1 MISEYLIR
9 FLFLLVSFNPTIGSE
24 QLTRTREDLRRDLD
38 HLNSVLDNLDELGDI
53 MVLMLTTQDSIEV
66 HPYSYPLLH
75 NTNKIFSTQEKAEA
89 SLDALYHHLLTL
101 EHLHERYVA
110 YRMAFNKLILE
121 IGRRRQ
127 YREAAE
133 NIVKGMMKQLESM
146 TEGKSFLLVTYLTL
160 ISFVIEETRVRS
172 HFNAEYGLHL
182 PEDLCLCIG
191 NSPTRWEVVP
201 WEGSSL
207 EVLPSIDADL
217 IADVGV
223 FFSSWSR
230 LRLIYT
236 LVGRLESGLVLLN
249 PLLGRRACDMAD
261 HCKIPET
268 INRNTF

>member
-1 MISEYLIR
+1 MGILSDFYFI
-9 FLFLLVSFNPTIGSE
+9 LVSLNATIGSE

-66 HPYSYPLLH
+66 YPNSYPLPH
-75 NTNKIFSTQEKAEA
+75 NTHLQPFLIQEKAEA

-146 TEGKSFLLVTYLTL
+146 TEGNCFL
-160 ISFVIEETRVRS
+160 F
-172 HFNAEYGLHL
+172 
-182 PEDLCLCIG
+182 
-191 NSPTRWEVVP
+191 
-201 WEGSSL
+201 
-207 EVLPSIDADL
+207 
-217 IADVGV
+217 
-223 FFSSWSR
+223 
-230 LRLIYT
+230 
-236 LVGRLESGLVLLN
+236 
-249 PLLGRRACDMAD
+249 
-261 HCKIPET
+261 
-268 INRNTF
+268 